1 VTARVMLI
9 CHGSTEAVRAAKFP
23 ADEPLD
29 ELGSKNVK
37 ALADG
42 LPEAGRCWTSPE
54 QRTRQTA
61 QALGLNAQ
69 IEPRLRDCDYGAW
82 AGRTLD
88 EVYAHQPDAASAW
101 LRDPAAAPHG
111 GESIAALIQRIADW
125 LADLQ
130 SRHLRTI
137 VVTHPAV
144 VRAAI
149 VHAVE
154 AAPQSF
160 WRIDIAPLSVT
171 RLSGFGG
178 RWNLSA
184 AGCPATQA
192 FSERF

>member
-1 VTARVMLI
+1 LAVSSRQERAVTARIILI
-9 CHGSTEAVRAAKFP
+9 SHGSTEAVRAAKFP

-29 ELGSKNVK
+29 ELGLKNIK
-37 ALADG
+37 ALADR
-42 LPEAGRCWTSPE
+42 LPEVDQCWTSPE
-54 QRTRQTA
+54 QRTQQTA

-69 IEPRLRDCDYGAW
+69 IETVLRDCDYGAW
-82 AGRTLD
+82 EGRTFD
-88 EVYAHQPDAASAW
+88 EVYAREPDAANSW

-111 GESIAALIQRIADW
+111 GESIAALIRRIGDW
-125 LADLQ
+125 LANEQL
-130 SRHLRTI
+130 RHQRTI

-149 VHAVE
+149 VHAIE

-171 RLSGFGG
+171 RLSGHSG

-184 AGCPATQA
+184 AGC
-192 FSERF
+192 